1 MAVDPSGKLPKKNW
15 RRIAGITALVIVGL
29 MILFVGACFI
39 AFAQLSQST

>member
-15 RRIAGITALVIVGL
+15 RRIAGITALVLVGL

-39 AFAQLSQST
+39 AFSQMNVN